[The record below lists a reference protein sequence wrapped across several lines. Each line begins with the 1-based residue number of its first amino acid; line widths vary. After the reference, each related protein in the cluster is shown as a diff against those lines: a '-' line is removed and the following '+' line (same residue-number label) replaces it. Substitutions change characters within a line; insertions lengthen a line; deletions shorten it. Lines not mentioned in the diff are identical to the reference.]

1 VPASPGRWFAV
12 PIYEYCC
19 EKCGDQFEHLQSFSE
34 KPLRK
39 CKKCGG
45 HLKKLV
51 SECSFHLNGSGWYVT
66 DYGGKK
72 HGGKKHSGNGKP
84 AKAAEKPAESKPETP
99 KKPPE
104 KQKQA
109 G

>member
-1 VPASPGRWFAV
+1 M

-19 EKCGDQFEHLQSFSE
+19 DKCGDQFEQLQGFSD

-45 HLKKLV
+45 RLKKLV
-51 SECSFHLNGSGWYVT
+51 SECSFHLKGSGWYVT

-72 HGGKKHSGNGKP
+72 PGGNGKP
-84 AKAAEKPAESKPETP
+84 KKEKEKPDKSKTETP
-99 KKPPE
+99 KQTSE

-109 G
+109 S